1 MSTNE
6 ESFSFNDE
14 ELDKELAELDT
25 KKTTAF
31 INAFDLVVEKLTELS
46 SSSDQ
51 SIDAYRGYQLVT
63 YAYVTSTI
71 ATTRSG
77 KRYVNT
83 IPVLYRVRNPQTKQ
97 YIATL
102 SLPQVYE
109 KHLQTLQYIPTQSFW
124 LDSLKDDILERLTK
138 AKLPRCFSFVTNLR
152 ISKDHKLVQYLQT
165 IGLVTSNVASSIVKA
180 IDNYEKRT
188 DCLQYLKRRI
198 HKQEHHELAALTM
211 LESLKPDD
219 DFADL

>member
-1 MSTNE
+1 MSTSE
-6 ESFSFNDE
+6 ISLDFIDE
-14 ELDKELAELDT
+14 ELDKELEELDT

-31 INAFDLVVEKLTELS
+31 VNAFDLVVEKLTELS
-46 SSSDQ
+46 AASGQ
-51 SIDAYRGYQLVT
+51 SIDDYRGYQLVT

-77 KRYVNT
+77 KRYVNAL
-83 IPVLYRVRNPQTKQ
+83 PVLYRVRNPQTKQ
-97 YIATL
+97 YVATL

-109 KHLQTLQYIPTQSFW
+109 KHLQTLQYVPTQSFW
-124 LDSLKDDILERLTK
+124 LDSLKDDILERITK
-138 AKLPRCFSFVTNLR
+138 AAVPRCFSFVTNLR
-152 ISKDHKLVQYLQT
+152 ISKEHHLVQYLQT
-165 IGLVTSNVASSIVKA
+165 VGLVTANVASSIVKA

-188 DCLQYLKRRI
+188 DCLKYLKSRI
-198 HKQEHHELAALTM
+198 HKKPQELAALTM